1 MIYKVKKICEERNI
15 SYLQL
20 QKDCKIMG
28 RDSMA
33 LSKGLS
39 ISLEIVDR
47 ICSYLKCQPSEIME
61 LGKEKLPWSL

>member
-1 MIYKVKKICEERNI
+1 MTYRVKKICEERNI

-28 RDSMA
+28 RDSMV
-33 LSKGLS
+33 LSRGGS
-39 ISLEIVDR
+39 ISLEIIDR
-47 ICSYLKCQPSEIME
+47 ICSYLKCQPDEIME